1 MCEDFKV
8 CNTVKAET
16 FDANLIR
23 GFGKNGET
31 VILEDLIFDDSPI
44 FPETCMSEINIRGI

>member
-8 CNTVKAET
+8 CNTVKAEI

-31 VILEDLIFDDSPI
+31 VILEDLIFDDSLI